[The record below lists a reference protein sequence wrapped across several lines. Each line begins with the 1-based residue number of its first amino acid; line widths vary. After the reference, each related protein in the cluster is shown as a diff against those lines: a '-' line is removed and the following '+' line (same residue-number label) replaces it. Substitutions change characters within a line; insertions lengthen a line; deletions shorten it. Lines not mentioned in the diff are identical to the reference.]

1 MLLTPQLGSLFDEKT
16 WGMDSF
22 ARSGIYKVQDNF
34 TSYGT
39 LGGLDN
45 RDYYAITP
53 GLGTFA
59 LVVTTDPANGFAT
72 SRQSSGFDVTIT
84 DSLGRL
90 VLTSTVVDLYT
101 RGIAFTSTGYQTYY
115 VQIDTNSL
123 STFAYAVAMDTV
135 ATAPPPAPTDIA
147 AAALLAFT
155 SIMRHPPT
163 SAADASYFANTVAQ
177 INSGALPTDSAVLGL
192 INYADASTS
201 VATLAY
207 QFFTGKIPSAAGLDY
222 LVSPTGP
229 NPNNLN
235 SAYYQSFNLE
245 NRYINFAVNLGKLGE
260 GQAKFQADY
269 GNLSLIDATAK
280 AYAYIFGAAPTDAKV
295 HALVDPRAD
304 YFAYYGQDG
313 ANGIGTKAAMVGWLL
328 AEATKADVGS
338 LVTANMIYLADLS
351 DGEAPYSVDLIGV
364 YGGIP
369 ITG

>member
-1 MLLTPQLGSLFDEKT
+1 MLLPFQLGSLFDEKT
-16 WGMDSF
+16 WGTDSF
-22 ARSGIYKVQDNF
+22 GRSGLYKVQDNF

-39 LGGLDN
+39 IGGIDN
-45 RDYYAITP
+45 KDYYAITP
-53 GLGTFA
+53 GVGTFI
-59 LVVTTDPANGFAT
+59 LVVTTDPANGFST
-72 SRQSSGFDVTIT
+72 SRTSTGFDVTIT
-84 DSLGRL
+84 DSVGRTL
-90 VLTSTVVDLYT
+90 LTSSAVDLYT
-101 RGIAFTSTGYQTYY
+101 RGISFTSGNYQTYY

-123 STFAYAVAMDTV
+123 STFAYAVVLDMV
-135 ATAPPPAPTDIA
+135 ATAPPPSSTDVTA
-147 AAALLAFT
+147 AAMLAFT
-155 SIMRHPPT
+155 SVMRHAPT

-177 INSGALPTDSAVLGL
+177 INSGALPTDAAVLSL

-207 QFFTGKIPSAAGLDY
+207 QFFTGKIPTSAGLDY

-260 GQAKFQADY
+260 GQAKFQAEY
-269 GNLSLIDATAK
+269 GALSLIDATKK
-280 AYAYIFGAAPTDAKV
+280 AYTYIFGVAPTDAKA

-313 ANGIGTKAAMVGWLL
+313 QGGIGTKAAMVGWLL
-328 AEATKADVGS
+328 AEATKADAGS
-338 LVTANMIYLADLS
+338 LVTANMMYLNDLADG
-351 DGEAPYSVDLIGV
+351 DAPYSVDLIGV

-369 ITG
+369 YTG